1 MAKAADCKSVT
12 SETPKVRVLP
22 CPRCQRV
29 RVGLRCFPAKEVYGN
44 VPMVRIHPLTFGS
57 KKFNEGVSLMR
68 VFIQTKE
75 NGKFHNNNFFKAYLG
90 FSEMGLET
98 VTFSNNKE
106 LRESDIEDVVVG

>member
-22 CPRCQRV
+22 CPCCQRV
-29 RVGLRCFPAKEVYGN
+29 RVGLRCFPAKEAYGN

-57 KKFNEGVSLMR
+57 KKYNEGVSLMR

-75 NGKFHNNNFFKAYLG
+75 NGKFHNDNFFKSYLG
-90 FSEMGLET
+90 FSEMGL
-98 VTFSNNKE
+98 V
-106 LRESDIEDVVVG
+106 